1 MATMPDS
8 NKNNIFLDN
17 TIDERNHYAVLNV
30 RNFASVDEIKRA
42 YKIQSLKL
50 HPDKNRDNI
59 EEATAAFDSLKK
71 SYDILK
77 DQSLKNQHDI
87 YLRAQIQSKERFL
100 ELNESRKRFRDNL
113 NANEASSSTTLFSQQ
128 NKKKIRL
135 NNLRQESEAALAS
148 FNLIEEKKLMKK
160 MNHLSSSNED
170 DATREYKK
178 NSAYGIIIVKW
189 NKKKILYNEK
199 QLKDIFLRFGK
210 IEFIRIGSKQKSA
223 ILQFYHLSSAKLA
236 CEYFSSPLNKKRCK
250 LTVILKNSTNKNSNT
265 KEENI
270 DKEQKQT
277 LKMDSFS
284 SCDTTTTINGENN
297 CSSNSN
303 TNDNNSSNTS
313 TKLEPQESNK
323 KTCLDGDSKNI
334 NVSRKFN
341 SFEDDVMARLQK
353 AAGL

>member
-1 MATMPDS
+1 MATMPNA
-8 NKNNIFLDN
+8 NKYNNVLDN
-17 TIDERNHYAVLNV
+17 AFDEGNHYAVLSV

-59 EEATAAFDSLKK
+59 EEATAAFDALKK

-77 DQSLKNQHDI
+77 DTSLKKQHDI
-87 YLRAQIQSKERFL
+87 TLRAQIQSKERFA
-100 ELNESRKRFRDNL
+100 ELNKSRKRFRDNL
-113 NANEASSSTTLFSQQ
+113 NANEASSSTTSLSQQ
-128 NKKKIRL
+128 NKKKIKL

-148 FNLIEEKKLMKK
+148 FNLIEETRRMKK
-160 MNHLSSSNED
+160 MNHLSSSNKD
-170 DATREYKK
+170 DATRDSKQ
-178 NSAYGIIIVKW
+178 NFTYGVIIVKW

-250 LTVILKNSTNKNSNT
+250 LTVIFKNSTNKKSNT
-265 KEENI
+265 QEEYI
-270 DKEQKQT
+270 DNEQKQT
-277 LKMDSFS
+277 LKTDSFS
-284 SCDTTTTINGENN
+284 SFDTTNYTNTNN
-297 CSSNSN
+297 CYNNIN
-303 TNDNNSSNTS
+303 TNDNNTRNINTE
-313 TKLEPQESNK
+313 LEPQASNK
-323 KTCLDGDSKNI
+323 KTCLDGDNKNV